1 MHMRQEPSIR
11 HEAAEARSAAPSA
24 VFEAVYAAH
33 HRQVLAYCARRASR
47 IDAWDAAAET
57 FAIAWRRI
65 DDVPRGDGTLPWLFA
80 TAYRV
85 ISNQRRSTRR
95 RNRLNDRIARL
106 PLDGGPFPDAQ
117 LIRSEEEAEVVA
129 ALERPAQRLIAWF
142 DDDKLR
148 NRIVRLPEQ
157 LHPVELVGRLVG
169 SLIAY
174 VQPQHELL
182 GGALTAGAMG
192 QREAVEIALP
202 PGPQACKV
210 RHHRIDPIR
219 PGALQPTR
227 QGCDIHGA

>member
-129 ALERPAQRLIAWF
+129 ALERLRDADREILLLALWEELPRERIAAVLGISRAAVDQRVARAKRRLAAELETKPNAGPATPNDRA
-142 DDDKLR
+142 
-148 NRIVRLPEQ
+148 E
-157 LHPVELVGRLVG
+157 
-169 SLIAY
+169 
-174 VQPQHELL
+174 
-182 GGALTAGAMG
+182 GGAT
-192 QREAVEIALP
+192 
-202 PGPQACKV
+202 
-210 RHHRIDPIR
+210 
-219 PGALQPTR
+219 
-227 QGCDIHGA
+227 